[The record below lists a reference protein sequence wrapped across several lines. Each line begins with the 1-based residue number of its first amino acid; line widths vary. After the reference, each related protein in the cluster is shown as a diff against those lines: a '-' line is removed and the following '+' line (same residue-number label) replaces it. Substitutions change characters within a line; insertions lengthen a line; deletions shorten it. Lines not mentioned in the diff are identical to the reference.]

1 MKQLKKEAF
10 KELTQY
16 PSRVIQFGEGNFL
29 RAFVDWQLQQLNNHQ
44 LFKGSATVIQPLSK
58 GLKELLDEQNDYYT
72 VILEGLLNG
81 QVVNSHE
88 IMTTIHEVINPYQDY
103 QAYLALAEDDNYR
116 FIFSNTTE
124 AGIAFNEK
132 DQNTEDAEKT
142 YPAKLTQLLYRRF
155 TLKKK
160 GFIIIPCELIDK
172 NGLVLKEYVLKYADL
187 WQLGEAFKQWV
198 LTENIFCSS
207 LVDRIVPGYPKERA
221 SKLWEEFGYKDNAM
235 VVAEP
240 FLLWVIE
247 GPKEVAAELPLDK
260 IGLQVI
266 FTDDQTPYRKRKV
279 HLLNGPHTAMTSLAL
294 LAGIQTVSEVMKDQ
308 DFSVYVDHLMKK
320 EIIPALDLP
329 KEELLQYAE
338 QVQERFKNPFVK
350 HELSSI
356 SLNSISKFKTRLLL
370 VLKSYLEKEKKLP
383 LREVASLAG
392 YLFIYQGTRIQPID
406 NPEVIDF
413 CKKAWETPAT
423 AVKTIL
429 GNADFWGEDLNQL
442 TGLTE
447 QVQLYVER
455 LGKDEVRT
463 IIQELN

>member
-198 LTENIFCSS
+198 LTENIFCGS

-221 SKLWEEFGYKDNAM
+221 SKLWEEFSYKDNAM
-235 VVAEP
+235 IVAEP

-247 GPKEVAAELPLDK
+247 GPKGVAAELPIDK

-266 FTDDQTPYRKRKV
+266 FTDDQTPYRKGK
-279 HLLNGPHTAMTSLAL
+279 
-294 LAGIQTVSEVMKDQ
+294 
-308 DFSVYVDHLMKK
+308 
-320 EIIPALDLP
+320 
-329 KEELLQYAE
+329 
-338 QVQERFKNPFVK
+338 
-350 HELSSI
+350 
-356 SLNSISKFKTRLLL
+356 
-370 VLKSYLEKEKKLP
+370 
-383 LREVASLAG
+383 
-392 YLFIYQGTRIQPID
+392 FIYLMDHIR
-406 NPEVIDF
+406 
-413 CKKAWETPAT
+413 
-423 AVKTIL
+423 
-429 GNADFWGEDLNQL
+429 
-442 TGLTE
+442 
-447 QVQLYVER
+447 R
-455 LGKDEVRT
+455 
-463 IIQELN
+463 